1 MNVKI
6 AIAAALSTAILAAS
20 GPVVAQTASPEW
32 RTIAPEN
39 LLIID
44 TAKGR
49 ILIELEPRMAPLSVE
64 RIRTL
69 ADQGFYDGLKFHRVL
84 TDFMAQT
91 GDPLGTGEGGSE
103 LPDIDGEFQFRR
115 GRDLGFVNLA
125 TGQAGLLGFA
135 GSMPVFTQPDAQM
148 MVTADFKTAAQALFC
163 PGVLGMARNQDPHSA
178 NSQWFIN
185 LVDNP
190 DLNTTNGGYTVFG
203 RVLSGDMT
211 IVDKI
216 AALQPVT
223 VLSGFDPFPLINYT
237 GGSLLSRHLV
247 SMTMK
252 PVGTTGGFPVVFD
265 GASARL
271 HARINAGALGQLQA
285 QFALVRETPSLQ
297 IQLDSST
304 LFTLEQPQAG
314 MASFDSST
322 GRLTIPELRI
332 NGTVAYRNVRF
343 MLTDPAQLLF
353 TLEGAE

>member
-32 RTIAPEN
+32 RTVAPEN

-69 ADQGFYDGLKFHRVL
+69 ADQGFYDGLKFHRVIS
-84 TDFMAQT
+84 DFMAQT

-178 NSQWFIN
+178 NSQFFIMTGSN
-185 LVDNP
+185 ES
-190 DLNTTNGGYTVFG
+190 LNGLYAPFG
-203 RVLSGDMT
+203 RVLAGLDVVRALKPGAEAANGRVEDPDLMT
-211 IVDKI
+211 RARTA
-216 AALQPVT
+216 AALPERQRPVVRVRTTSSPAFTAMVEQVRTERGARFTVCDIQPIAEV
-223 VLSGFDPFPLINYT
+223 T
-237 GGSLLSRHLV
+237 GG
-247 SMTMK
+247 
-252 PVGTTGGFPVVFD
+252 
-265 GASARL
+265 
-271 HARINAGALGQLQA
+271 
-285 QFALVRETPSLQ
+285 
-297 IQLDSST
+297 
-304 LFTLEQPQAG
+304 
-314 MASFDSST
+314 
-322 GRLTIPELRI
+322 
-332 NGTVAYRNVRF
+332 
-343 MLTDPAQLLF
+343 
-353 TLEGAE
+353 

>member
-69 ADQGFYDGLKFHRVL
+69 ADQGFYDGLKFHRVIS
-84 TDFMAQT
+84 DFMAQT

-115 GRDLGFVNLA
+115 GRDLGFVNVA

-178 NSQWFIN
+178 NSQFFIMTGSN
-185 LVDNP
+185 ES
-190 DLNTTNGGYTVFG
+190 LNGLYAPFG
-203 RVLSGDMT
+203 RVLAGLDVVRALKPGAEAANGRVEDPDLMT
-211 IVDKI
+211 RARTA
-216 AALQPVT
+216 AALPERQRPVVRVRTTSSPAFTAMVEQVRTERGARFTVCDVQPIAEV
-223 VLSGFDPFPLINYT
+223 T
-237 GGSLLSRHLV
+237 GG
-247 SMTMK
+247 
-252 PVGTTGGFPVVFD
+252 
-265 GASARL
+265 
-271 HARINAGALGQLQA
+271 
-285 QFALVRETPSLQ
+285 
-297 IQLDSST
+297 
-304 LFTLEQPQAG
+304 
-314 MASFDSST
+314 
-322 GRLTIPELRI
+322 
-332 NGTVAYRNVRF
+332 
-343 MLTDPAQLLF
+343 
-353 TLEGAE
+353 